1 MVDGTTK
8 SRLTPEA
15 MRELCRRSVAGGLAQ
30 FMILVFALSV
40 TSGLRDHPKIFLPIG
55 VLMLLSLVLRLTL
68 GAWLAGHEVGQHGY
82 VQAGLRVGIIASAAA
97 WGAF

>member
-1 MVDGTTK
+1 MADETAK
-8 SRLTPEA
+8 SRLTPEVT
-15 MRELCRRSVAGGLAQ
+15 RELCRRSVAGGLAQ

-55 VLMLLSLVLRLTL
+55 VLMVLSSVLRLLL
-68 GAWLAGHEVGQHGY
+68 GAWLAAHEVGRHRY

>member
-1 MVDGTTK
+1 MLDGTTK

-40 TSGLRDHPKIFLPIG
+40 TSGLRDHPKIFLPASNVNYLNTGCEFTCVYHYDIAK
-55 VLMLLSLVLRLTL
+55 LP
-68 GAWLAGHEVGQHGY
+68 VGFG
-82 VQAGLRVGIIASAAA
+82 GSMNSP
-97 WGAF
+97 FK